1 MAADNTFKG
10 KDVAEA
16 IDNACK
22 SLNVPQEQL
31 NIEVLKTGSSGIF
44 GLCRQKSLIRVS
56 LKKTAKSA
64 ESTGQTKT
72 VTKKTAP
79 TQNKTG
85 KASSKSAKSAND
97 GNSKPSA
104 KRKAV
109 SPAGSQEAL
118 TGPAKG
124 SKPASNKTV
133 QVFAPEILETVKE
146 SILQLLDLMGFPSE
160 LTVTQEDNSI
170 LARISGEH
178 VQDIIGS
185 ESNILDDLQY
195 LLRKMLNKKLSQR
208 IALSLDAGDFRA
220 NRMRDLKNMGLELAG
235 EVKKTGKTRSISSL
249 NPSERRVVHMALQ
262 EDKGIRSRSIG
273 EGLLKKVL
281 IYRPGK
287 GKKTTLKKRRDTKQA
302 KAQKSQEVRDQP

>member
-1 MAADNTFKG
+1 MATDNTFKG

-56 LKKTAKSA
+56 LKKTARSSESA
-64 ESTGQTKT
+64 RQTKT
-72 VTKKTAP
+72 ATKKTTP
-79 TQNKTG
+79 THNKTDRG
-85 KASSKSAKSAND
+85 KKISSRSANAK
-97 GNSKPSA
+97 NSKPTE
-104 KRKAV
+104 KKKAAT
-109 SPAGSQEAL
+109 SPVGSREAL
-118 TGPAKG
+118 TSPEKG
-124 SKPASNKTV
+124 SKPTSN
-133 QVFAPEILETVKE
+133 QVGQTFTPEILETVKDC
-146 SILQLLDLMGFPSE
+146 ILQLLDLMDFPSE

-170 LARISGEH
+170 LASISGEH
-178 VQDIIGS
+178 VQDIIGT
-185 ESNILDDLQY
+185 ENNILDDLQY

-235 EVKKTGKTRSISSL
+235 EVKRTGKTRSISSL

-262 EDKGIRSRSIG
+262 EDKEIRSRSIG

-287 GKKTTLKKRRDTKQA
+287 GKKTTPKKRRNNKKV
-302 KAQKSQEVRDQP
+302 KA